1 MIIVNCMEKVSAED
15 LDRIRQWAK
24 EKIAQG
30 SEPPWAWYQYMKL
43 IEAIQSLQAGMAA
56 SITQTE
62 NSPQSTEHPGAHL
75 RLVDS
80 TDRLDNARRHPAGLP
95 VQLPT

>member
-1 MIIVNCMEKVSAED
+1 MGVRKMQGELEQVRD
-15 LDRIRQWAK
+15 WAK
-24 EKIAQG
+24 DKLQEG

-43 IEAIQSLQAGMAA
+43 VETTDAILAGMKA
-56 SITQTE
+56 T
-62 NSPQSTEHPGAHL
+62 SPTGSLLKSDQHPETHL

-80 TDRLDNARRHPAGLP
+80 THSPNNAQPRFDTVP

>member
-1 MIIVNCMEKVSAED
+1 MSEPIANELMRVQE
-15 LDRIRQWAK
+15 WAK

-43 IEAIQSLQAGMAA
+43 IETIQALMAGMNCTI
-56 SITQTE
+56 SQTE
-62 NSPQSTEHPGAHL
+62 NSPKSAKRPDAHL

-80 TDRLDNARRHPAGLP
+80 TDLQENARHHPAGLR
-95 VQLPT
+95 VNLPM